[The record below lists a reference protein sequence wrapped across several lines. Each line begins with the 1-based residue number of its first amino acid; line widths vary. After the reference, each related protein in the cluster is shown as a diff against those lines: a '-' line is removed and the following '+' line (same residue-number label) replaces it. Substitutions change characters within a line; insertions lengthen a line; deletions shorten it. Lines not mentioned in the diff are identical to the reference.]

1 MPQNAE
7 KCKKCVC
14 GFFCLA
20 KPVSNQEK
28 PRRQHPQNAQNAKNA
43 PRKKMQYAILG
54 FCIFLAFFGHYLMQL
69 PPRTR
74 QNDDAPGW
82 QQVHAQPPSKR
93 WAVWGR
99 SLCCCSIDECSYPVQ
114 AFLFGLLPKS
124 IGIVHASLRNSI
136 KDNVDSSW
144 NIMLGGLMVNLNIA
158 KAAVHC
164 VPSRFHMCNC

>member
-1 MPQNAE
+1 MR
-7 KCKKCVC
+7 K
-14 GFFCLA
+14 
-20 KPVSNQEK
+20 
-28 PRRQHPQNAQNAKNA
+28 NAKNA
-43 PRKKMQYAILG
+43 FVDFSVWPSRFRTKKNHAGNTPKMHKMRKMPLGKKMQYAILG